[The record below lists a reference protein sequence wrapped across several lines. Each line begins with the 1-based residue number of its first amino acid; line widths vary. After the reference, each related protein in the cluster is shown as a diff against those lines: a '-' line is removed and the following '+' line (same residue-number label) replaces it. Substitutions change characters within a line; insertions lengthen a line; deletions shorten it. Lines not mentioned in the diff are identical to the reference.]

1 MLRLRLRLR
10 LTMSAWRSLRI
21 ILLCSESRVE
31 PSDIDKWTKH
41 KTKDVS
47 LSTLNFWPVTLAFV
61 ILIHKALDYA
71 SSLLIVD
78 AVQFWCWLQMGHA
91 TQNKKKGKKRNAKPQ
106 WLTVWT
112 LRRVAVAIYAGT
124 KKLGRATHATLW
136 SAVRFALLACPCF
149 EHVFLYGL
157 ACPWYK
163 KVKIIEYTS
172 KLGNK

>member
-21 ILLCSESRVE
+21 VLLCSGSRVE

-78 AVQFWCWLQMGHA
+78 AVQFWCWLQIGHA
-91 TQNKKKGKKRNAKPQ
+91 TRNKKKRTKGNAKPQ

-124 KKLGRATHATLW
+124 NNWDAQLMQHHDQP
-136 SAVRFALLACPCF
+136 SALRFW
-149 EHVFLYGL
+149 HVPVLNMSF
-157 ACPWYK
+157 
-163 KVKIIEYTS
+163 YTVLHVHDIR
-172 KLGNK
+172 KWR

>member
-21 ILLCSESRVE
+21 VLLCSESRVE
-31 PSDIDKWTKH
+31 PSDIHKWTKH

-47 LSTLNFWPVTLAFV
+47 LSALNFWPVTLAFV

-78 AVQFWCWLQMGHA
+78 AVQRWCWLQTGNA
-91 TQNKKKGKKRNAKPQ
+91 TQNKKKGGKKRNAKPQ

-124 KKLGRATHATLW
+124 NNWDAQLMQHYDQP
-136 SAVRFALLACPCF
+136 SALRFWRVPVLNMSVCT
-149 EHVFLYGL
+149 V
-157 ACPWYK
+157 
-163 KVKIIEYTS
+163 
-172 KLGNK
+172 